1 MPKVDYDAEYAK
13 QIKVNQTRMIEEI
26 NAGSREIREKIQSRL
41 AMQGLSD
48 SVDDVLKELQAKVNS
63 KMTAADIISISEWA
77 AVKPERQSL
86 HEKVALL
93 ALQRVYGLKI
103 RKLPTRGKRVVYFSS
118 GKIVSK
124 KPDTDSKSIDFLLEY
139 EDKHKTKWSIF
150 MGHKFTQN
158 VGGKQTQQ
166 NVEPDRDM
174 RNAPSMAN
182 LLFISIKDGK
192 GAEGTLAKSVD
203 DYEVPG
209 KVYACKIEDVEEII
223 TEVCE
228 NRDAAFT
235 LKGRY

>member
-13 QIKVNQTRMIEEI
+13 QIKINQTRMIEEI

-124 KPDTDSKSIDFLLEY
+124 KPDTDSKSIDFLLNMRISAKQNGPFSW
-139 EDKHKTKWSIF
+139 DTNSLKTSVESKPNK
-150 MGHKFTQN
+150 MLN
-158 VGGKQTQQ
+158 QTG
-166 NVEPDRDM
+166 
-174 RNAPSMAN
+174 
-182 LLFISIKDGK
+182 I
-192 GAEGTLAKSVD
+192 
-203 DYEVPG
+203 
-209 KVYACKIEDVEEII
+209 
-223 TEVCE
+223 
-228 NRDAAFT
+228 
-235 LKGRY
+235 